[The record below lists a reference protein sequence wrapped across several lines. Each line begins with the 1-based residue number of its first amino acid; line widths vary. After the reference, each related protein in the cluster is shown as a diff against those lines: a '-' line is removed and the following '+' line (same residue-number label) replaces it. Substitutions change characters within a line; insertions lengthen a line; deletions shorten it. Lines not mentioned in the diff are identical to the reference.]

1 MHPSGESAR
10 EDIYYVKRSMQFL
23 TIFWFQTD
31 DECLIHVSV
40 SGILQEDL
48 SHLTTDQFSFLD
60 IHSERPLVTIGNQVF
75 VGEYQDTVGS
85 SVFFTQSENTTTRDQ
100 VFSRKPGIEVKYFNS
115 TRKKLVLK
123 RVFLNKKNKPV
134 IEKSGKSDPANT
146 ETQGPPV

>member
-1 MHPSGESAR
+1 
-10 EDIYYVKRSMQFL
+10 MQFL
-23 TIFWFQTD
+23 TYFLLQTD

-60 IHSERPLVTIGNQVF
+60 IQSERPLVTIGNQVF
-75 VGEYQDTVGS
+75 VGEYQDTVGT
-85 SVFFTQSENTTTRDQ
+85 SVFFTQSENTAARDQ
-100 VFSRKPGIEVKYFNS
+100 VFSRKPGIEVQYFSS

-134 IEKSGKSDPANT
+134 KEKAGKSDQSGDT
-146 ETQGPPV
+146 ETQEPPV

>member
-1 MHPSGESAR
+1 
-10 EDIYYVKRSMQFL
+10 MQFL
-23 TIFWFQTD
+23 TIFWLQTD

-60 IHSERPLVTIGNQVF
+60 IQSERPLVTIGNQVF
-75 VGEYQDTVGS
+75 VGEYQDTVGT
-85 SVFFTQSENTTTRDQ
+85 SVFFTQSENTAARDQ
-100 VFSRKPGIEVKYFNS
+100 VFSRKPGIEVQYFSS

-134 IEKSGKSDPANT
+134 KEKAGKSDQSGDT
-146 ETQGPPV
+146 ETQEPPV

>member
-1 MHPSGESAR
+1 MMGDAAASSGHS
-10 EDIYYVKRSMQFL
+10 EDSDYE
-23 TIFWFQTD
+23 TD
-31 DECLIHVSV
+31 DECLIHVAV

-60 IHSERPLVTIGNQVF
+60 IQSGRPLVTIGNQVF
-75 VGEYQDTVGS
+75 VGEYQDTVGT

-100 VFSRKPGIEVKYFNS
+100 VFSRKPGIEVKYLDS

-134 IEKSGKSDPANT
+134 KEKADKSDQT
-146 ETQGPPV
+146 GDIRTQEPPV

>member
-1 MHPSGESAR
+1 MGDTPATGHTQDSDYE
-10 EDIYYVKRSMQFL
+10 
-23 TIFWFQTD
+23 TD

-48 SHLTTDQFSFLD
+48 THLTTDQFSFLD
-60 IHSERPLVTIGNQVF
+60 IHSDRPLVTIGNQVF

-85 SVFFTQSENTTTRDQ
+85 SVFFTQSENTTARDQ

-134 IEKSGKSDPANT
+134 KEKSGKPDQSNPESD
-146 ETQGPPV
+146 TQEASV

>member
-85 SVFFTQSENTTTRDQ
+85 SVFFTQCENTTARDQ
-100 VFSRKPGIEVKYFNS
+100 VFSRKPGIEVKYFNL

-134 IEKSGKSDPANT
+134 IEKSGKPDPANT

>member
-1 MHPSGESAR
+1 MMGDVAAAGHS
-10 EDIYYVKRSMQFL
+10 EDSDYE
-23 TIFWFQTD
+23 TD

-60 IHSERPLVTIGNQVF
+60 IQSDRPLVTIGNQVF
-75 VGEYQDTVGS
+75 VGEYQDTVGTS
-85 SVFFTQSENTTTRDQ
+85 TFFTQSENTSIKDQ

-123 RVFLNKKNKPV
+123 RVFLNKKNKADKDK
-134 IEKSGKSDPANT
+134 IENS
-146 ETQGPPV
+146 ETSVLDTKGSSVQ

>member
-1 MHPSGESAR
+1 MMGDAVVAGHS
-10 EDIYYVKRSMQFL
+10 EDSDYE
-23 TIFWFQTD
+23 TD

-60 IHSERPLVTIGNQVF
+60 IQSERPLVTIGNQVF
-75 VGEYQDTVGS
+75 VGEYQDTVGT
-85 SVFFTQSENTTTRDQ
+85 SVFFTQSENTAARDQ
-100 VFSRKPGIEVKYFNS
+100 VFSRKPGIEVQYFSS

-134 IEKSGKSDPANT
+134 KEKAGKSDQSGDT
-146 ETQGPPV
+146 ETQEPPV